1 MNTTF
6 LRALREMVSQRV
18 ESATED
24 LHVCVMSMNLRAYY
38 LLLVLFNARWTWPKP
53 PSPIFSEIL

>member
-1 MNTTF
+1 M
-6 LRALREMVSQRV
+6 ALLRV
-18 ESATED
+18 ENGTED